1 MSSHTSCGTVTFTLP
16 LCLLKNGMLTTRSHN
31 KNQGLNTNSLETKH
45 SLNLL
50 QKRNQQKIPGP
61 VRVTRKRCFQKTD
74 LLLITTCSN
83 AQRKPQGPSETSTTS
98 VGQAEEDAGSGRF
111 LCLGLLKI
119 PAFNSCLFLYI
130 YIYIYSFRLGGKC
143 IHWFN
148 ATNDT
153 MFLNMASK
161 HLYWASGC

>member
-45 SLNLL
+45 SLNLY
-50 QKRNQQKIPGP
+50 KRGISKRSQDLL
-61 VRVTRKRCFQKTD
+61 RVTRKRCFQKTD

-83 AQRKPQGPSETSTTS
+83 AQRKPQGHSETSTTS
-98 VGQAEEDAGSGRF
+98 VGRAEEDAGSGRF

-119 PAFNSCLFLYI
+119 PAFNSCLFL